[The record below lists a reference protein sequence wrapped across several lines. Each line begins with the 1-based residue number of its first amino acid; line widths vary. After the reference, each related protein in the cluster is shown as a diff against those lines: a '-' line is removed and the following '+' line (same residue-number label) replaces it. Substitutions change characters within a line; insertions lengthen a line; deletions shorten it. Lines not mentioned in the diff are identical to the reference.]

1 MVNDTLGVYIHVP
14 FCKSKCPYC
23 DFYSVTDISL
33 IDSYVNSICSQINYW
48 GKKTKKDVDT
58 IYFGGGTPSL
68 IGTEK
73 ILKILSF
80 IKNNFNVKKTA
91 EITLEVNPGD
101 CFFIDFEKLKS
112 EGVNRISL
120 GAQSLNDSQLKILG
134 RRHGVED
141 IIKSVDIIK
150 SAKIENISLDLILGA
165 PEQTDEDIKTFADF
179 CKDSKI
185 PHVSAY
191 ILKVEKGTPYYFNKE
206 KLNFYSDDNLADIY
220 LYACKLLS
228 ESGYNHYEISNFAK
242 SGFES
247 KHNLKYWKLNEY
259 LGIGPAAHSLID
271 GKRFYYEKDLKKFI
285 SDPKV
290 KKEENF
296 EAEKEFVML
305 ALRTKWG
312 IKNGEYKAF
321 FGKDIPKKYFKK
333 TKKFESFG
341 LVTTAEDEIKLTE
354 KGFLLSNYI
363 ISEIM

>member
-1 MVNDTLGVYIHVP
+1 M
-14 FCKSKCPYC
+14 
-23 DFYSVTDISL
+23 
-33 IDSYVNSICSQINYW
+33 
-48 GKKTKKDVDT
+48 
-58 IYFGGGTPSL
+58 
-68 IGTEK
+68 
-73 ILKILSF
+73 
-80 IKNNFNVKKTA
+80 
-91 EITLEVNPGD
+91 
-101 CFFIDFEKLKS
+101 
-112 EGVNRISL
+112 
-120 GAQSLNDSQLKILG
+120 G
-134 RRHGVED
+134 RRHGADDV
-141 IIKSVDIIK
+141 IKSVDIIK
-150 SAKIENISLDLILGA
+150 SAKIENISLDLILGV
-165 PEQTDEDIKTFADF
+165 PEQRYEDIKTFADF

-228 ESGYNHYEISNFAK
+228 ESGYIHYEISNFAK

-312 IKNGEYKAF
+312 IKNEEYKDF
-321 FGKDIPKKYFKK
+321 FGKNIPKKYFEKA
-333 TKKFESFG
+333 KKFESFG
-341 LVTTAEDEIKLTE
+341 LVNTAKDGVSLTE